1 MTSKIKGSRTE
12 RELVQLFQNTGNW
25 SAIRVAGSGLTKN
38 PNPDVLAGN
47 GKRYLALECK
57 ATKKTWLYLLLLNS
71 QWIHLFW
78 ITDEVVLENFT
89 GEALVPIPFWLAW
102 IAISIDYLELP
113 VMYDTITKTLKF
125 KKYL

>member
-57 ATKKTWLYLLLLNS
+57 ATKKTSKHIYEEDVIQIITFSNKFGAEPWFAIKFNRKPWLFLKPEQLNKTKS
-71 QWIHLFW
+71 SNSSINLR
-78 ITDEVVLENFT
+78 
-89 GEALVPIPFWLAW
+89 LAEE
-102 IAISIDYLELP
+102 IGLISED
-113 VMYDTITKTLKF
+113 
-125 KKYL
+125 